1 MSTLYVDSIQP
12 KTTGSQLTIA
22 PAIQTGAVL
31 QVKYFQLTEP
41 QTETYGTTDT
51 DIAITNF
58 NINITPKSTSS
69 IIKLES
75 NIMFEWANGPWDH
88 IWFFYRNTTKLSA
101 TNTGS
106 RRAGISPSTMSH
118 GKVDPPNDD
127 STPEFATLTYFDA
140 PSSTSQITYKLGVNS
155 SGTNNLF
162 INRTIGDSDNAGYE
176 RGVSFISATEIGG

>member
-1 MSTLYVDSIQP
+1 MWIVSNP

-88 IWFFYRNTTKLSA
+88 IWFFLQKY
-101 TNTGS
+101 
-106 RRAGISPSTMSH
+106 
-118 GKVDPPNDD
+118 
-127 STPEFATLTYFDA
+127 
-140 PSSTSQITYKLGVNS
+140 YK
-155 SGTNNLF
+155 
-162 INRTIGDSDNAGYE
+162 IKCY
-176 RGVSFISATEIGG
+176 

>member
-1 MSTLYVDSIQP
+1 MVH
-12 KTTGSQLTIA
+12 G
-22 PAIQTGAVL
+22 
-31 QVKYFQLTEP
+31 
-41 QTETYGTTDT
+41 
-51 DIAITNF
+51 ITF
-58 NINITPKSTSS
+58 
-69 IIKLES
+69 
-75 NIMFEWANGPWDH
+75 G
-88 IWFFYRNTTKLSA
+88 FYRNTTKLSA